1 MDPAILKEFALERM
15 GHFGLVEKGWTFR
28 YDSAKRRFGVCKF
41 DRKEIS
47 LSIHLVRLNSR
58 EECEDTVLHEIAHA
72 LAGRH
77 AGHGP
82 EWKAACRHV
91 GARPERCYTSDAV
104 SAPSGR
110 FEARCPSCITSV
122 SFHRRPQKVR
132 ACAACCREHSGGRF
146 DERFLLKV
154 YDRRSGQEVGYA
166 RPTFILHCR
175 TCHRKYTLTRRIRAA
190 RACSACCK
198 SHGDGRYDERFRLDV
213 YEVKA

>member
-1 MDPAILKEFALERM
+1 MDPAILKDFARDRM
-15 GHFGLVEKGWTFR
+15 AHFGLLDQGWSFR
-28 YDSAKRRFGVCKF
+28 FDTAKRRFGVCKF
-41 DRKEIS
+41 DRKVIS

-82 EWKAACRHV
+82 KWKAACRLV
-91 GARPERCYTSDAV
+91 GARPERCYSSDTVTSPA
-104 SAPSGR
+104 GR
-110 FEARCPSCITSV
+110 FRAECPSCGQSI
-122 SFHRRPQKVR
+122 SFHRRPRKVR
-132 ACAACCREHSGGRF
+132 ACARCCRSLANGRF

-154 YDRRSGQEVGYA
+154 MDVHSGEEVGYA

-175 TCHRKYTLTRRIRAA
+175 TCDRKYTLHKRIRAA

-198 SHGDGRYDERFRLDV
+198 THGNGRYDDRFKLDV
-213 YEVKA
+213 YELKA